1 MDWDKLTFPSRL
13 ELQVQLKKSPCL
25 FLRAPH
31 TQRFAEIYKKIFP
44 FTKPRAIAGKR
55 PIRVFVMSKKTYEFG
70 PLIVPGGVV
79 SAQSSSFKK
88 NRQLNESLSTINR
101 SAVLSNKES
110 GAQDTMTFT
119 NTGIF
124 PAEVSLSFGK
134 EKETNFSVTPNKF
147 TLSVGET
154 ANVVLRAA
162 PETIGEVFLDSC
174 CDGARQPHTLVCECL
189 LRGYTSGGYT
199 EWKEGVAGT
208 IRTLSN

>member
-1 MDWDKLTFPSRL
+1 
-13 ELQVQLKKSPCL
+13 
-25 FLRAPH
+25 
-31 TQRFAEIYKKIFP
+31 
-44 FTKPRAIAGKR
+44 
-55 PIRVFVMSKKTYEFG
+55 MSKKTYEFG

-162 PETIGEVFLDSC
+162 PETIGEVFS
-174 CDGARQPHTLVCECL
+174 TLVVTVRDNPTPWFVNVSCVGTRPAVTLNGKKELLVQYGRCL
-189 LRGYTSGGYT
+189 IKR
-199 EWKEGVAGT
+199 EWEK
-208 IRTLSN
+208 